1 MRLTRAT
8 DPTRWEPL
16 LYTHV
21 SEAACLYADR
31 FWAAADKAS
40 TKNCQTGTS
49 PIYQSR
55 SVKQVKYRWTTVKK
69 RFGKKL
75 KPVRAKKRIVVNRIV
90 RVKIADEPVYSVCS
104 DWHETLFALQTFP
117 HETMHLMGITSES
130 IAECYGMQ
138 LLARTAI
145 QFGATPDFARE
156 LAADY
161 AAAWYVPTRGT
172 YSRRLCRRRDARSQS
187 VQQLV
192 ARRVLVLL
200 AGRACAFAGTRS
212 PDA

>member
-1 MRLTRAT
+1 M
-8 DPTRWEPL
+8 
-16 LYTHV
+16 YTHV

-104 DWHETLFALQTFP
+104 DWHERCSRFRPF
-117 HETMHLMGITSES
+117 
-130 IAECYGMQ
+130 
-138 LLARTAI
+138 
-145 QFGATPDFARE
+145 
-156 LAADY
+156 
-161 AAAWYVPTRGT
+161 PTRPCT
-172 YSRRLCRRRDARSQS
+172 
-187 VQQLV
+187 
-192 ARRVLVLL
+192 
-200 AGRACAFAGTRS
+200 
-212 PDA
+212 